1 MAEKF
6 RIGIT
11 RDLLNE
17 KGEPLAPDIGLSL
30 LDAAPHV
37 EYEFFKEHRNPVTP
51 DQLRDFDGVMSLAP
65 RYTRESF
72 AGVERLTV
80 IARFGVG
87 YDNIDLQ
94 AATEANVAV
103 FIVPDGVRRPVAESV
118 LTLMLAL
125 SKKLLLKDKLTRT
138 GRWRQ
143 HPGHLGTLL
152 GGRTLGLIGLGNIGS
167 EVVRLVQPFAMRV
180 LAYDPYVSVERAAS
194 LDVTLTDL
202 DTLLR
207 ESDFVSVHCP
217 LTPETHHLIGA
228 REFRLMK
235 PTAYF
240 INTARGAIVD
250 QKALTAALQSGQIAG
265 AGIDV
270 FEVEPVPPD
279 EPLLQLENVIVTPHG
294 ICWTEE
300 CLRDNGR
307 LDCLGLLKVARGE
320 VPDHVVNK
328 EVLNQ
333 PGFQEKLRRYRADK
347 CV

>member
-1 MAEKF
+1 VSEKF

-17 KGEPLAPDIGLSL
+17 KGETLAQDIGLSL
-30 LDAAPHV
+30 LDDASQV
-37 EYEFFKEHRNPVTP
+37 KYEFFKEHRNPVTP

-87 YDNIDLQ
+87 YDNVDLQ
-94 AATEANVAV
+94 AATDANVAV
-103 FIVPDGVRRPVAESV
+103 FIVPEGVKRPVAESV

-125 SKKLLLKDKLTRT
+125 SKKLLMKDKLTRE

-143 HPGHLGTLL
+143 HMGYLGNQL
-152 GGRTLGLIGLGNIGS
+152 GGRTLGLIGVGNIGS
-167 EVVRLVQPFAMRV
+167 EVVRLVKPFEMRV
-180 LAYDPYVSVERAAS
+180 LAFDPYAQPERAAS
-194 LDVTLTDL
+194 LNVGLTDL
-202 DTLLR
+202 DTVLR
-207 ESDFVSVHCP
+207 ESDFVSVNCP
-217 LTPETHHLIGA
+217 LTPETRHLIGA
-228 REFRLMK
+228 REFALMK
-235 PTAYF
+235 PSAYF

-294 ICWTEE
+294 VCWTEE

-307 LDCLGLLKVARGE
+307 LDCIGLLKVSRGE
-320 VPDHVVNK
+320 APDNVVNK
-328 EVLNQ
+328 EVLSK
-333 PGFQEKLRRYRADK
+333 PEFQEKLRRYRSLA
-347 CV
+347 

>member
-17 KGEPLAPDIGLSL
+17 KGEPLAPDVGLSL
-30 LDAAPHV
+30 LDDAPHV

-51 DQLRDFDGVMSLAP
+51 DQLRDLDGVMSLAP

-72 AGVERLTV
+72 EGVERLTV
-80 IARFGVG
+80 IGRFGVG
-87 YDNIDLQ
+87 YDNVDLL
-94 AATEANVAV
+94 AATDANVAV
-103 FIVPDGVRRPVAESV
+103 FIVPEGVKRPVAESV

-125 SKKLLLKDKLTRT
+125 SKKLLMKDKLTRE

-143 HPGHLGTLL
+143 HTGYLGNQL
-152 GGRTLGLIGLGNIGS
+152 GGRTLGLIGVGNIGS
-167 EVVRLVQPFAMRV
+167 EVVRLVKPFEMRV
-180 LAYDPYVSVERAAS
+180 LAFDPYAKPEHAAS
-194 LDVTLTDL
+194 LNVTLTDL
-202 DTLLR
+202 DTVLR
-207 ESDFVSVHCP
+207 ESDFVSVNCP
-217 LTPETHHLIGA
+217 LTPETRHLIST
-228 REFRLMK
+228 REFSLMK
-235 PTAYF
+235 PSAYF
-240 INTARGAIVD
+240 INTARGPIVD

-307 LDCLGLLKVARGE
+307 LDCIGLLKVSRGE
-320 VPDHVVNK
+320 APDNVVNK
-328 EVLNQ
+328 EVLSK
-333 PGFQEKLRRYRADK
+333 PEFQEKLRRYRADK
-347 CV
+347 